1 MKRRI
6 LSALLLALL
15 ALSLSACARRERVI
29 HMGVDGEILQID
41 GEHARLTLRGIGRDS
56 ILGEQCEVLCS
67 PPDTY
72 YIYCDNA
79 TGDLRELSF
88 ADFAVGDRV
97 SIDVEQVVDGR
108 TKTPRVQLL
117 TQRL

>member
-6 LSALLLALL
+6 LSALLLVLL
-15 ALSLSACARRERVI
+15 ALSLSACARREKAM

-41 GEHARLTLRGIGRDS
+41 GEPARLILRGIGPGS
-56 ILGEQCEVLCS
+56 ILGTQCEVLCS
-67 PPDTY
+67 SPDIY
-72 YIYCDNA
+72 YLYCDNA
-79 TGDLRELSF
+79 TGDLCELSF
-88 ADFAVGDRV
+88 VDLAVGDRV
-97 SIDVEQVVDGR
+97 SIDVEQVADGR